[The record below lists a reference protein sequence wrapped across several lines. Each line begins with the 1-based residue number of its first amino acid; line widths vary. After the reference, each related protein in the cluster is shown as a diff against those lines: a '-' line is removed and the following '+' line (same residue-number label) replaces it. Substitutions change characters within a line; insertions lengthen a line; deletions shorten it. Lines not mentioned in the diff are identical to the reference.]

1 MHRLS
6 DKEHSWG
13 NTGLAALIPNAI
25 IQSLTGHPFL
35 CPDMIGGGEY
45 HNFYGQKVLDHE
57 LMVRWAQIACLMPVM
72 QFSVAPW
79 RILSAQLRKG
89 QTGRGAAQPL
99 YAVAP
104 PSLGTMQKHRRTGF
118 TPNGV

>member
-1 MHRLS
+1 MPL
-6 DKEHSWG
+6 
-13 NTGLAALIPNAI
+13 
-25 IQSLTGHPFL
+25 QSLTGHPFL

-57 LMVRWAQIACLMPVM
+57 LMVRWANCLSDASDEVFGCALAHSISP
-72 QFSVAPW
+72 
-79 RILSAQLRKG
+79 RLRKG

-104 PSLGTMQKHRRTGF
+104 PSFGTMQKHRRTGF